1 MNTTAPYT
9 PLESLL
15 LFQSLLQYG
24 IEAAAF
30 SQISQSLQNNSLIRG
45 GKSYDAGRLSPESLQ
60 ELFLQLL
67 REELKSENEHSEKPD
82 TSLSPNSKKRKLQ
95 APPLPTLQDARA
107 HVAKLPLLIDRLY
120 ARYRDHTVRE
130 IREDEQRYA
139 QLRLEI
145 SELERG
151 EREVRANAEGDPA
164 GKPMTGDTQGPA
176 VENGVSKVEE
186 QKEDRLPNG
195 TGSSLAPQAQD
206 SHQRSPAAPRHPS
219 PARQTPVPVPPTIV
233 QPPVVP
239 PSQFGQAGAPIR
251 APEPSKSPN
260 GAPPVLQPPQGVPSF
275 SPRPPSTTPQPA
287 APDVLQR
294 PDTALKPKPP
304 TPSPQVQSAAPNT
317 RTLKWET
324 PYQPQQPTALQPQ
337 QRPPQ
342 AGVQYPP
349 PPRGHPQQQWGAQ
362 AHLQY
367 PSSQPLQPQPPQGTG
382 QGIPSQPRPVLA
394 QPQQAGQIP
403 PTLQPAPIRPATEA
417 SGAAHQQR
425 QPSGPP
431 SVSPVP
437 VQARPPHL
445 PQQQLY
451 PQPPQ
456 IPPGR
461 AAGIVSPVPLPA
473 TSMSPVPPHQWQQPL
488 NAPPHQQTLYPQP
501 VPPVN
506 SASPAPSQGEV
517 KQPPSHKPTH
527 IPLPPHILTQQASTP
542 GPSSKARHT
551 PILPQ
556 TPIALPSPF
565 PVTQGSGTKW
575 RSAQPT
581 PSTPHPGIGDVESPA
596 FEMLSPILRPAELP
610 AQPVHVPPKKE
621 LSKPQK
627 PDASGVKATRGRA
640 SRNAQKARE
649 ADETPVPETSRR
661 NRSPSVTSTIDDQ
674 VDHGSAKV
682 KREEATPK
690 PLDETGDTTADESL
704 PSRRRVATPSRVSSR
719 AINKRKRQ
727 DSVPTESSQPSGA
740 PTHVLWTRGFPR
752 VSSSA
757 LDQIGSHRYA
767 NMFAHQ
773 IRERDAPG
781 YKSIV
786 LRPQDLKSI
795 RSAIISGNKAAGAA
809 AAALPDGDPGTISV
823 WLPIT
828 EDIIPPRGIINSAQ
842 LERELVHMF
851 CNAIMYNPDPF
862 RGPGP
867 AFMRPPSG
875 AKVGTDVHGHGGD
888 VIGYQVDE
896 NSIVND
902 TQAMFIEVEKLLSDL
917 RSTEAQPGAPP
928 PALPPGAIPNS
939 ERLAGRGPHAIRE
952 PTATEDEGDDTTH
965 TEAEGVGN
973 TLKRRRIARG

>member
-30 SQISQSLQNNSLIRG
+30 SQISQSLQNNSLIKG

-67 REELKSENEHSEKPD
+67 REELKSENEHAERPD

-107 HVAKLPLLIDRLY
+107 HVAKLPLLVDRLY
-120 ARYRDHTVRE
+120 ARYRDYTVRE
-130 IREDEQRYA
+130 IREDEQKYE
-139 QLRLEI
+139 QLRQEI
-145 SELERG
+145 TELERG
-151 EREVRANAEGDPA
+151 ELDEQANAEGDSAEKRVTADTQSPA
-164 GKPMTGDTQGPA
+164 G
-176 VENGVSKVEE
+176 ENGIPKVEDR
-186 QKEDRLPNG
+186 KEEKLSNG
-195 TGSSLAPQAQD
+195 TGPSLAPQAQENM
-206 SHQRSPAAPRHPS
+206 QRSPAAAPRHPS
-219 PARQTPVPVPPTIV
+219 PARQTPVPTPPTV
-233 QPPVVP
+233 AQPPVAP
-239 PSQFGQAGAPIR
+239 PSQFGQTGAPIR
-251 APEPSKSPN
+251 PPEPSKSPN

-275 SPRPPSTTPQPA
+275 SPRPASTTPQPA
-287 APDVLQR
+287 ASDVLQR
-294 PDTALKPKPP
+294 PDAALKPKPP
-304 TPSPQVQSAAPNT
+304 TPSPQVQPPVPGT

-324 PYQPQQPTALQPQ
+324 PYQPQPPTALQQQ

-342 AGVQYPP
+342 AGAAYPP
-349 PPRGHPQQQWGAQ
+349 LQRGHPPQQWSAQ
-362 AHLQY
+362 THLQY
-367 PSSQPLQPQPPQGTG
+367 PSPQPLQPQPPQATG
-382 QGIPSQPRPVLA
+382 QAIPSQPRPVLA

-403 PTLQPAPIRPATEA
+403 PTLQPAPIRPATE
-417 SGAAHQQR
+417 SPGVVQQQR
-425 QPSGPP
+425 PP
-431 SVSPVP
+431 SISPVP
-437 VQARPPHL
+437 LQARPPQQS
-445 PQQQLY
+445 QQQIY

-461 AAGIVSPVPLPA
+461 VPGGVSPVPPPA
-473 TSMSPVPPHQWQQPL
+473 TSTSPVPPQQWQQSA
-488 NAPPHQQTLYPQP
+488 NAAPHQPSLQPQP
-501 VPPVN
+501 VAPGPPT
-506 SASPAPSQGEV
+506 SAAPIQGET
-517 KQPPSHKPTH
+517 KQPLPHKPTH
-527 IPLPPHILTQQASTP
+527 IPLPPHILTQHTSTP
-542 GPSSKARHT
+542 GPSSKTRHT

-565 PVTQGSGTKW
+565 SVTQGSGTKW

-596 FEMLSPILRPAELP
+596 FEMLSPILQPATLP
-610 AQPVHVPPKKE
+610 VQPTHSSPKKE
-621 LSKPQK
+621 SSKPQK
-627 PDASGVKATRGRA
+627 PDAAVSKATRGRA
-640 SRNAQKARE
+640 SRSAQKARE
-649 ADETPVPETSRR
+649 AAETPVPETSRR
-661 NRSPSVTSTIDDQ
+661 LRSTSVVSTVDGQIDQ
-674 VDHGSAKV
+674 GSAKV
-682 KREEATPK
+682 KREEDTPK

-704 PSRRRVATPSRVSSR
+704 PSRRRFATPSRVSSR

-727 DSVPTESSQPSGA
+727 DSVPTEHPPPSGA

-795 RSAIISGNKAAGAA
+795 RTAIIAGNKAAAAA

-888 VIGYQVDE
+888 VIGYKVDE

-902 TQAMFIEVEKLLSDL
+902 TQAMFVEVEKLLSDL

-965 TEAEGVGN
+965 TEAEGSGN
-973 TLKRRRIARG
+973 TIKRRRIARG